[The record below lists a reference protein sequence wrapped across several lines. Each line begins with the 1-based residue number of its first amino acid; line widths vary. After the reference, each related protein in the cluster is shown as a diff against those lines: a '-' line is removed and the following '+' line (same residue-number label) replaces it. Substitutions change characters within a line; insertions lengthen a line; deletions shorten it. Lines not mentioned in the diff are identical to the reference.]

1 MTSTHPP
8 PESATSPSLPS
19 ASLPTDTRPPPI
31 FTIEGAPTPL
41 ANQLDLDLFLRRHQG
56 DVLCE
61 APRWY
66 TSLTSATGLIN
77 APTLPS
83 KIAPTL
89 APLVENPSKM
99 SCTRLYK
106 ELDPSQAYVI
116 RSAQASRSSRLSTP
130 LSWAM
135 PFTQMYRR
143 GDDARWSALSFG
155 VGVTAMGIGVLLG
168 GIGLGLTGVSDLM
181 REFRE
186 RGDK

>member
-1 MTSTHPP
+1 MTSAHPP

-19 ASLPTDTRPPPI
+19 ASLPTDTQPPPI

-77 APTLPS
+77 APTLPA

-135 PFTQMYRR
+135 PFTQM
-143 GDDARWSALSFG
+143 SALSFG